1 MSLYAEIKDAEL
13 LRRSIHELGTVFY
26 TENENGII
34 NKVAYFSGTRIVIY
48 EGTELPQDLLK
59 LIKAVG
65 AKVRVLEYDEITRS
79 LKVKQ

>member
-1 MSLYAEIKDAEL
+1 MSLFAEIKDAEL

-26 TENENGII
+26 TENENGIV
-34 NKVAYFSGTRIVIY
+34 NKVAYFSGTRTVIY

-59 LIKAVG
+59 LIKAIG